1 MKSAMEG
8 KTGRWLVFSIALI
21 LMLFPVL
28 LTVLNVLKYTSGTF
42 SYPLDDTFIHM
53 TLARNLVE
61 YHNWGIHPHE
71 FGPASSSPLYTLLLA
86 GAYVLFPE
94 MGMIPLYFNLVAG
107 VLVVYY
113 LQKFLSR
120 QGLSPLQQLP
130 VLGAAV
136 VLTPL
141 SALILVGM
149 EHTLHCLFAI
159 VFLDRF
165 SRATDF
171 GGGQSKSNMI
181 WLMLVTVG
189 LTGLRYESLFLIAAA
204 GWLLLVK
211 RKFWLM
217 ALLLMAAMMPVLVFG
232 LYSVRQGGY
241 FLPNP
246 VLLKTIPAHF
256 SGKLT
261 FLEFLYVKLLFP
273 SDGLS
278 RLVML
283 RLLLV
288 LMLTYL
294 VCYKF
299 YKEYLMG
306 LDWLLMI
313 TGQIM
318 LHLLFAGMG
327 NFYRYEA
334 YLIFLSVAVLGL
346 IFMKMP
352 RIKIRLRFKI
362 ITLLILFLAF
372 WISAPLLLRAWRAIY
387 TAPRACKN
395 IFEQQVQMGRFVE
408 KYYLRDAVAVNDIGY
423 VSYCSKGDVLDLV
436 GIGDMEL
443 AREKLNRRLTSS
455 LLNQLVEK
463 RNVKLIMVYDSWF
476 EGLLPGTWVRV
487 GSWKIENNIICG
499 SDTVTFYAL
508 KEEDA
513 LILRENMS
521 HFQAELPAGVRIDYA
536 F

>member
-1 MKSAMEG
+1 
-8 KTGRWLVFSIALI
+8 
-21 LMLFPVL
+21 
-28 LTVLNVLKYTSGTF
+28 
-42 SYPLDDTFIHM
+42 
-53 TLARNLVE
+53 
-61 YHNWGIHPHE
+61 
-71 FGPASSSPLYTLLLA
+71 
-86 GAYVLFPE
+86 
-94 MGMIPLYFNLVAG
+94 
-107 VLVVYY
+107 
-113 LQKFLSR
+113 
-120 QGLSPLQQLP
+120 
-130 VLGAAV
+130 
-136 VLTPL
+136 
-141 SALILVGM
+141 
-149 EHTLHCLFAI
+149 
-159 VFLDRF
+159 
-165 SRATDF
+165 
-171 GGGQSKSNMI
+171 
-181 WLMLVTVG
+181 
-189 LTGLRYESLFLIAAA
+189 
-204 GWLLLVK
+204 
-211 RKFWLM
+211 M

-387 TAPRACKN
+387 TVPRACKN